1 MALLRGLNMA
11 FNLPLPGYES
21 LGDMIQNSLA
31 KHQEARLREEQIK
44 NALVKNKFAEPTIQS
59 DIEAKKA
66 NTQKQN
72 ILNELPFA
80 GRAIPGSGGEALGLE
95 LLKNKFGEDSHV
107 YQNALNNYTLQ
118 QQKTNQLM
126 DYQKALQESL
136 PKRTA
141 SPLAKTTMEE
151 RDIEKGFLPGTNEQI
166 SPERQKQLA
175 GRFELKNLKDTTD
188 PKLRERVLYAKNME
202 KTINTLNPDAL
213 TYYSGPQ
220 GRAQLGID
228 VANSAARKKDVP
240 AYKAYKEALTSAKV
254 LAKQVR
260 QFYGDSITP
269 QVQEQ
274 LTQLA
279 DPTTWYEQ
287 PDVAKARY
295 EQFINILRT
304 EADTF
309 HEGLVNADIYKKP
322 QNAKEAIKQTAEE
335 FKGQSLRMQGPDG
348 KMYNVPQG
356 KAQRFIENG
365 FKRIG

>member
-1 MALLRGLNMA
+1 MP
-11 FNLPLPGYES
+11 LPLPAYES
-21 LGDMIQNSLA
+21 LGEMIQNSLA
-31 KHQEARLREEQIK
+31 KHQDARLREEQIK
-44 NALVKNKFAEPTIQS
+44 NALIKNKFAEPTIQA
-59 DIEAKKA
+59 DIESKKS
-66 NTQKQN
+66 NTAKQN

-80 GRAIPGSGGEALGLE
+80 GRSIPGAGGEALGLQMI
-95 LLKNKFGEDSHV
+95 KDKFGEDSPV
-107 YQNALNNYTLQ
+107 YQNALNDYKSKGMQ
-118 QQKTNQLM
+118 ANQLM
-126 DYQKALQESL
+126 NYRQALTESL

-141 SPLAKTTMEE
+141 TSLAKTAMEE
-151 RDIEKGFLPGTNEQI
+151 RDIQRGFLPGTNEQV

-202 KTINTLNPDAL
+202 KTIGTLNPDAL

-220 GRAQLGID
+220 GRAQLGVDI
-228 VANSAARKKDVP
+228 ANSAARKKDVP

-322 QNAKEAIKQTAEE
+322 ENAKEAIKQTAEE
-335 FKGQSLRMQGPDG
+335 FKGESLRMQGPDG
-348 KMYNVPQG
+348 KVYNVPQG
-356 KAQRFIENG
+356 KAQRFVENG